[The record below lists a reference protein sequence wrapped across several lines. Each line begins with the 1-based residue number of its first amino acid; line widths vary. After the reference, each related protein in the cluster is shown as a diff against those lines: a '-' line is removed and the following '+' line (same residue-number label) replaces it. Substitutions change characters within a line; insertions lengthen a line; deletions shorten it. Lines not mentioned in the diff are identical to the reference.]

1 VSLDQRLGLSC
12 AATAGEPDPGHALT
26 TGRADDTVTV
36 TFDHANAFKISPLR
50 GIRKTAPYFDDNS
63 AKTLADVLNH
73 YQQFFLIVS
82 DRTAPRPGPAAHS
95 AQRSGQEGHHRVP
108 RAARL
113 R

>member
-26 TGRADDTVTV
+26 TGRADDTATA

-82 DRTAPRPGPAAHS
+82 DRTAPGPDQPLIQLNDQDKKDIIAFL
-95 AQRSGQEGHHRVP
+95 E
-108 RAARL
+108 L
-113 R
+113 LD